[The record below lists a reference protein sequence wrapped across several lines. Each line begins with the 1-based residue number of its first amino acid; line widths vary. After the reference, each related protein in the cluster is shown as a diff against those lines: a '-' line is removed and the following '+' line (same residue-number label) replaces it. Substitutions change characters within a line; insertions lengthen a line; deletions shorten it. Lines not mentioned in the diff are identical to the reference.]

1 VKDED
6 AAARELG
13 QLRDILLAPVEERN
27 KQRDEQILDFVED
40 LAKSL
45 TARINDL
52 EQRIEQLN
60 AQAEDDRRHVV
71 ENMADAMACLGS
83 QLREASRT
91 PDPYGLQKD
100 DEKREAG

>member
-1 VKDED
+1 MTDQD

-40 LAKSL
+40 MAKSL

-52 EQRIEQLN
+52 EQRIEQLC
-60 AQAEDDRRHVV
+60 AQADDDRRHVV
-71 ENMADAMACLGS
+71 ENMADAMASLGN
-83 QLREASRT
+83 QLRQASRA
-91 PDPYGLQKD
+91 PDPYGLDQKAD
-100 DEKREAG
+100 KQETG